1 MNADIGW
8 RGSRVHDVERPR
20 IRGLR
25 GHPGDFYWMQT
36 AATAM
41 VTTADTAV
49 AGTEPVTD
57 QPLA

>member
-1 MNADIGW
+1 MPTSAGMGRLFTTLSAHAFVDCESIPVD
-8 RGSRVHDVERPR
+8 S
-20 IRGLR
+20 
-25 GHPGDFYWMQT
+25 YWMQT
-36 AATAM
+36 AATLI